1 MESVFG
7 LNPEQYREFSKWHKI
22 IALLLAL
29 LLILLWLLGYGP
41 GAFRHC
47 ADSHGAS
54 SDAQSTAAITFAP
67 PLVMPP
73 ESASTAVSPTAN
85 AMPEPAKLSEA
96 VPPAESPKLES
107 PTQPEPATAA
117 LETPAPAPNADASA
131 KAKLLGA
138 APGARIYFGVD
149 QATLPKDADR
159 QLAKLIAYLKGNPGE
174 RVLISGFHDSS
185 GRISHN
191 IELAKKRALAV
202 ADVLEKAGVSAS
214 RIELQKPTKTRG
226 SGPPTEAR
234 RVELK
239 VMN

>member
-7 LNPEQYREFSKWHKI
+7 LNPEQYREFSKRHKI

-47 ADSHGAS
+47 GGSYSAIN
-54 SDAQSTAAITFAP
+54 DAQSTAVIAAA
-67 PLVMPP
+67 PP
-73 ESASTAVSPTAN
+73 ESASADVSATAN
-85 AMPEPAKLSEA
+85 AMPEPAKLSEV
-96 VPPAESPKLES
+96 VPPAESPAQS
-107 PTQPEPATAA
+107 EPATAA
-117 LETPAPAPNADASA
+117 LEAPAPATKADVPT
-131 KAKLLGA
+131 KAEVSGL
-138 APGARIYFGVD
+138 APSARIYFGVD

-159 QLAKLIAYLKGNPGE
+159 QLAKLIAYLKGNPGA

-202 ADVLEKAGVSAS
+202 AGILEKAGVTQS

-239 VMN
+239 LMN

>member
-54 SDAQSTAAITFAP
+54 SDAQSTSAIAAAP
-67 PLVMPP
+67 ALSTPP
-73 ESASTAVSPTAN
+73 ESVSPAVSPAAN
-85 AMPEPAKLSEA
+85 AMPGPAKLSEV
-96 VPPAESPKLES
+96 VPPAEPPKLES
-107 PTQPEPATAA
+107 PTRPEPATAA
-117 LETPAPAPNADASA
+117 LETSAPATKADALT

-138 APGARIYFGVD
+138 APSARIYFGVD
-149 QATLPKDADR
+149 QATLPKDADH
-159 QLAKLIAYLKGNPGE
+159 QLAKLIAYLKGNPSA

-202 ADVLEKAGVSAS
+202 AGALEKAGVTAS

-226 SGPPTEAR
+226 SGPPSEAR
-234 RVELK
+234 RVEMK